1 MPPSASAAQ
10 EITHNLDTGIIQLSE
25 SVQAVLIVVLYGS
38 LAKCYKVLHKMYFPD
53 SGIAALGR
61 DYEKKKQ
68 KLLLELQLEY
78 KDYAAKKKDCKS
90 HVREE
95 QQGFSLPIEEKERL
109 REERQREYNLFL
121 QEQAKNRRSKKGAH
135 PVTSK
140 PEHQASDAVCIT
152 SPGSAPSFI
161 STQTSSPPHQRESPV
176 SVKNAATLTEAGD
189 YRRSPDTRS
198 PCSWRRKRW
207 EVHQPRKTYS
217 SEEELNTEDEEE
229 YDFIRRRRRGR
240 STNEQECKE
249 EWGTPDHGQKR
260 DLRDIKEMEAL
271 AIRDHNN
278 SNEIWK
284 ADISQTPQNLKTT
297 AKSTP
302 TANKVEKELATGLM
316 IGAVEERSIIQ
327 MKKEKY
333 KQELLRQM
341 AEQQKN
347 KKREKKSVLK
357 LGAAEATTPEKEV
370 DQLHLQKKLKHPF
383 QIGAAFHQH
392 QCLEQDVSD
401 TSGFDPKRDNLS
413 ESSQPR
419 TLGYNPLMNFG
430 PNFNQL
436 PGNTLPLC
444 GMGAVQVVPPFNYY
458 NTFPGMQ
465 GQVAIPW
472 VPVVSPESHIVSN
485 GDASRYEGPR
495 MRDPYSNQYL
505 SNVSQS
511 HHSVMHALPY
521 GTHGGAHQKETC
533 ETSQRSESTESCRE
547 APRPQVTE
555 KEGCTR
561 REKEKKRRETA
572 QLEGELA
579 VYDPW
584 GKGGGGAPIR
594 DKHGNLVSDLY
605 QMRSF
610 NNKRTTSLGAELE
623 SPISLQESSHP
634 SPLQQDRYTKE
645 LRQQLVNLFKQI
657 EEGKRKKAEE
667 RERVRIAE
675 ENEEKKLAM
684 ERVRIQQQY
693 EEEKRREKEMRSK
706 GIQSN
711 QAETHDVE
719 KVLSKEQ
726 KNLNAPQRVRQNE
739 VPDVYRKRKSVGKF
753 GTDHPRSTRQES
765 PSIPTLHRKCTNA
778 VTSPSSAV
786 GPLNPRTREPSPPV
800 PTLQRKQTSIS
811 PSPSSDMSSPTS
823 RIERIVS
830 APSIQP
836 VTERK
841 PSIPGQQEV
850 IRELSTLRKFLRRE
864 QRQLELQ
871 LKEEAHHPHL
881 HKH

>member
-10 EITHNLDTGIIQLSE
+10 EITHNLDT
-25 SVQAVLIVVLYGS
+25 
-38 LAKCYKVLHKMYFPD
+38 D

-90 HVREE
+90 HVHEE
-95 QQGFSLPIEEKERL
+95 QLGLSLPIEEKVSVKERL

-121 QEQAKNRRSKKGAH
+121 QEQAQNRRAKKGAH
-135 PVTSK
+135 QATSK
-140 PEHQASDAVCIT
+140 PEHQASDAVSII
-152 SPGSAPSFI
+152 SPGSASSFI
-161 STQTSSPPHQRESPV
+161 STQTSTPPHQRESPA

-189 YRRSPDTRS
+189 HRRSPDTRS
-198 PCSWRRKRW
+198 PSSWRRRRW
-207 EVHQPRKTYS
+207 EVHQPRRTYS
-217 SEEELNTEDEEE
+217 SEEELNTEEDEE

-249 EWGTPDHGQKR
+249 EWGTPDHGQRR
-260 DLRDIKEMEAL
+260 DLRDMKEMEAL
-271 AIRDHNN
+271 AVRDQNSSDRIR
-278 SNEIWK
+278 K

-316 IGAVEERSIIQ
+316 IGAVEERSVIH
-327 MKKEKY
+327 MKKEQY
-333 KQELLRQM
+333 KQELLKQM

-347 KKREKKSVLK
+347 KKRKKKSVLK
-357 LGAAEATTPEKEV
+357 LGAAEATTPEKEE
-370 DQLHLQKKLKHPF
+370 
-383 QIGAAFHQH
+383 IGAASHQH
-392 QCLEQDVSD
+392 QSLDQDVSD
-401 TSGFDPKRDNLS
+401 TPGFDSKCDNFF

-419 TLGYNPLMNFG
+419 TLGHNPLMNFG

-436 PGNTLPLC
+436 PGNTLPLY
-444 GMGAVQVVPPFNYY
+444 GMGAVQQVVSPFNYY
-458 NTFPGMQ
+458 NTFPGRQ

-472 VPVVSPESHIVSN
+472 VPVVPPGSHVVSN

-495 MRDPYSNQYL
+495 KQDPYSNQYL
-505 SNVSQS
+505 N
-511 HHSVMHALPY
+511 
-521 GTHGGAHQKETC
+521 GTPGGAQQKETC
-533 ETSQRSESTESCRE
+533 ETSQRSESTESYRE

-561 REKEKKRRETA
+561 REKEKKKREAA
-572 QLEGELA
+572 QLESELV

-610 NNKRTTSLGAELE
+610 NNKRMTSLGAELE

-634 SPLQQDRYTKE
+634 SPLQLDRYTEE
-645 LRQQLVNLFKQI
+645 LRQQI
-657 EEGKRKKAEE
+657 EERKRKKAEE

-706 GIQSN
+706 GRQSN
-711 QAETHDVE
+711 QAETHDIE

-726 KNLNAPQRVRQNE
+726 KNLNAPQSVRQNE
-739 VPDVYRKRKSVGKF
+739 RR
-753 GTDHPRSTRQES
+753 ES

-786 GPLNPRTREPSPPV
+786 GPLTPRTLFLQREPSPPI
-800 PTLQRKQTSIS
+800 PTLQRKQTSLS
-811 PSPSSDMSSPTS
+811 PSLSSDMSSPTS

-841 PSIPGQQEV
+841 PSIPAGQQEV

-864 QRQLELQ
+864 QRHLELQ
-871 LKEEAHHPHL
+871 LKEEAHNPHL

>member
-10 EITHNLDTGIIQLSE
+10 EITHNLDT
-25 SVQAVLIVVLYGS
+25 
-38 LAKCYKVLHKMYFPD
+38 D

-61 DYEKKKQ
+61 DYEKKKK

-78 KDYAAKKKDCKS
+78 KDYAAKKKVCKS
-90 HVREE
+90 HVHEE
-95 QQGFSLPIEEKERL
+95 QQALSLPIEEKVSVKERL

-121 QEQAKNRRSKKGAH
+121 QEQVQNGRAKKGAH

-140 PEHQASDAVCIT
+140 PEHQASDAVSIS

-161 STQTSSPPHQRESPV
+161 SIQTSTPPHQRESPR

-189 YRRSPDTRS
+189 YRRSPDIRR
-198 PCSWRRKRW
+198 PCSWRRRRW
-207 EVHQPRKTYS
+207 EIHQPGKTYS
-217 SEEELNTEDEEE
+217 SEEELNTEEEE
-229 YDFIRRRRRGR
+229 ECDLIRRRRRRR
-240 STNEQECKE
+240 STNEQVCKE
-249 EWGTPDHGQKR
+249 EWGTPDHGQRR

-271 AIRDHNN
+271 AIRDQN
-278 SNEIWK
+278 SSNRILT

-302 TANKVEKELATGLM
+302 TANKVEKQLATGLM
-316 IGAVEERSIIQ
+316 IGAVEEQSVIQ
-327 MKKEKY
+327 MKKELY

-347 KKREKKSVLK
+347 KKREKKCVLK
-357 LGAAEATTPEKEV
+357 FGAAEATTPEKE
-370 DQLHLQKKLKHPF
+370 
-383 QIGAAFHQH
+383 IGAASHQH
-392 QCLEQDVSD
+392 QSLEQDV
-401 TSGFDPKRDNLS
+401 PKCDNLF

-419 TLGYNPLMNFG
+419 TLGHNPLMNFS

-458 NTFPGMQ
+458 NTFPGMP
-465 GQVAIPW
+465 GQVAVPW
-472 VPVVSPESHIVSN
+472 VPVVPPGSQIVSN
-485 GDASRYEGPR
+485 GDASRFEGPR
-495 MRDPYSNQYL
+495 KQDRYSNQYL
-505 SNVSQS
+505 NW
-511 HHSVMHALPY
+511 MF
-521 GTHGGAHQKETC
+521 GGAQQKETC
-533 ETSQRSESTESCRE
+533 ETSQRSESTESYRE
-547 APRPQVTE
+547 APRPQVAE
-555 KEGCTR
+555 KEGCTK
-561 REKEKKRRETA
+561 REKEKKRREAA
-572 QLEGELA
+572 QLEGELV

-610 NNKRTTSLGAELE
+610 NNKRMTSVGAELE

-634 SPLQQDRYTKE
+634 SPLQQDRYTEE
-645 LRQQLVNLFKQI
+645 LRQQI
-657 EEGKRKKAEE
+657 EERKRKKAEE

-684 ERVRIQQQY
+684 ERLRIQQQY

-706 GIQSN
+706 GKQSN
-711 QAETHDVE
+711 HAETRDIE

-726 KNLNAPQRVRQNE
+726 KNLNAPKRVRQNE
-739 VPDVYRKRKSVGKF
+739 RR
-753 GTDHPRSTRQES
+753 ES
-765 PSIPTLHRKCTNA
+765 PSIPTSHRRRTNA

-786 GPLNPRTREPSPPV
+786 GPLTPRTVFLQREPSPPV
-800 PTLQRKQTSIS
+800 PTLQRKQTSLS
-811 PSPSSDMSSPTS
+811 PSPSSDMSSPAS

-864 QRQLELQ
+864 QKQLELQ
-871 LKEEAHHPHL
+871 LREEAHNPHL

>member
-10 EITHNLDTGIIQLSE
+10 EITHNLDT
-25 SVQAVLIVVLYGS
+25 
-38 LAKCYKVLHKMYFPD
+38 D

-95 QQGFSLPIEEKERL
+95 QQGFSLPIEEKVSVKERL

-121 QEQAKNRRSKKGAH
+121 QEQAQNRRSKKGAH

-161 STQTSSPPHQRESPV
+161 STQTSTPPHQRESPV

-260 DLRDIKEMEAL
+260 DLRDLQEMEAL

-357 LGAAEATTPEKEV
+357 LGAAEATTPEKE
-370 DQLHLQKKLKHPF
+370 

-505 SNVSQS
+505 N
-511 HHSVMHALPY
+511 

-561 REKEKKRRETA
+561 REKEKKRREAA

-739 VPDVYRKRKSVGKF
+739 
-753 GTDHPRSTRQES
+753 RQES

-786 GPLNPRTREPSPPV
+786 GPLNPRTLFLQREPSPPV

-811 PSPSSDMSSPTS
+811 PSPSSNMSSPTS